1 MAKTYDWGTGRRKAS
16 VARVRITPGKGDII
30 VNGKKL
36 GEYFSLDSLCNDAVA
51 PMIATDT
58 RTKFDVF
65 VNVHGGGTTGQAG
78 AIRLGIARALMVN
91 EEGHRS
97 ALREEGLVTRDPRRV
112 ERKKFGLRKAR
123 RSRQFS
129 KR

>member
-16 VARVRITPGKGDII
+16 VARVRIAPGKGDVV

-36 GEYFSLDSLCNDAVA
+36 GEYFRLDSLCNLAVA

-65 VNVHGGGTTGQAG
+65 VNVSGGGTTGQAG
-78 AIRLGIARALMVN
+78 AIVLGLARALMEN
-91 EEGHRS
+91 DEGHRT
-97 ALREEGLVTRDPRRV
+97 ALREQGLVTRDPRRV

>member
-1 MAKTYDWGTGRRKAS
+1 MPKTYDWGTGRRKAS
-16 VARVRITPGKGDII
+16 VARVRIAPGKGDVI
-30 VNGKKL
+30 VNGKTL
-36 GEYFSLDSLCNDAVA
+36 IEHFCLNALCNLSVA

-65 VNVHGGGTTGQAG
+65 VNVHGGGITGQAG
-78 AIRLGIARALMVN
+78 AISLGIARALMVN
-91 EEGHRS
+91 DEGHRTT
-97 ALREEGLVTRDPRRV
+97 LREEGLVTRDPRRV